1 MSMMS
6 ASEDSENLRAP
17 LADLP
22 ASMLI
27 SIIQALP
34 YEDLVLF
41 VDLLLSS
48 DHFKEMWHSQKMST
62 NLSCNALNNREYT
75 TETLQ
80 WVLDRGINI
89 RNFSLKM
96 SISSPWEVRWDPEGA
111 KYVSEGAKYRECTFY
126 DACALSR
133 NSQVVKAYI
142 EFNDADV
149 NAPNKDG
156 QTPLRVA
163 CDRRRGDLE
172 VVKALLAAGAGE
184 SINKPDKHGVTP
196 LTSACDGGHLEVVKA
211 LLAAGASIHLP
222 DLNGDTP
229 LISACDGGHLE
240 VVEILLA
247 AGAGESINVSRKY
260 ALIEEACFNESV
272 QMVHM
277 LLEVGP
283 AEWLSRDEKEY
294 LLTMLRESDSNDDI
308 VAVLQNVAVKE

>member
-6 ASEDSENLRAP
+6 ASEDSENLRAQ

-27 SIIQALP
+27 SIIQALA
-34 YEDLVLF
+34 YEEIVLF

-48 DHFKEMWHSQKMST
+48 EHFKEMWHSQKMST

-96 SISSPWEVRWDPEGA
+96 SISSPWE
-111 KYVSEGAKYRECTFY
+111 CTFY

-156 QTPLRVA
+156 QTPLGVA
-163 CDRRRGDLE
+163 CERRRGDLE

-184 SINKPDKHGVTP
+184 SINVPDANGYTP
-196 LTSACDGGHLEVVKA
+196 LRIARARGHLKIVLEQ
-211 LLAAGASIHLP
+211 ASK
-222 DLNGDTP
+222 
-229 LISACDGGHLE
+229 
-240 VVEILLA
+240 
-247 AGAGESINVSRKY
+247 R
-260 ALIEEACFNESV
+260 
-272 QMVHM
+272 
-277 LLEVGP
+277 
-283 AEWLSRDEKEY
+283 
-294 LLTMLRESDSNDDI
+294 
-308 VAVLQNVAVKE
+308 

>member
-6 ASEDSENLRAP
+6 ALEDSENLRAP

-48 DHFKEMWHSQKMST
+48 EHFKEMWHSQKMST

-89 RNFSLKM
+89 RNFSLT
-96 SISSPWEVRWDPEGA
+96 ISSPSPW
-111 KYVSEGAKYRECTFY
+111 ECTFY

-184 SINKPDKHGVTP
+184 SINKPDKHGYTP
-196 LTSACDGGHLEVVKA
+196 LTSACDE
-211 LLAAGASIHLP
+211 
-222 DLNGDTP
+222 
-229 LISACDGGHLE
+229 
-240 VVEILLA
+240 
-247 AGAGESINVSRKY
+247 
-260 ALIEEACFNESV
+260 
-272 QMVHM
+272 
-277 LLEVGP
+277 
-283 AEWLSRDEKEY
+283 
-294 LLTMLRESDSNDDI
+294 DI
-308 VAVLQNVAVKE
+308 WRL